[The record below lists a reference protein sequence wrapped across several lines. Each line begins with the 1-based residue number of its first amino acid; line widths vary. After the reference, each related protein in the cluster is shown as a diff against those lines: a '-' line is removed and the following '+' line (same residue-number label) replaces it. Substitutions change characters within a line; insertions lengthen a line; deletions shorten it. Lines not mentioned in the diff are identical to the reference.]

1 MGATGRAT
9 PEGVGSG
16 VGEHDLL
23 ALLDELEGFLAESAR
38 IPLTGKLLVTE
49 QEAFE
54 IVDRLRQSIPEAL
67 HQAQKLNRERERL
80 MQQAREEGEAFIN
93 ESKSYAE
100 KLTRDSAIA
109 QRAQE
114 EADRILD
121 DARRVSREIRV
132 AAREYADEVMERVEA
147 NMQRALSVV
156 RQGREE
162 LGIGQAAAAA
172 EPGEPRPAP
181 QDGAR
186 TGEAAR
192 NAGR

>member
-1 MGATGRAT
+1 M

-16 VGEHDLL
+16 VGEQDLL
-23 ALLDELEGFLAESAR
+23 ALLDELEGYLAESSR
-38 IPLTGKLLVTE
+38 IPLTGKLLVSE
-49 QEAFE
+49 QEVFE

-80 MQQAREEGEAFIN
+80 LQQAREEGEAFIN

-114 EADRILD
+114 EADRMLE
-121 DARRVSREIRV
+121 DARRVSREIRI
-132 AAREYADEVMERVEA
+132 AAREYADEIMERLEG
-147 NMQRALSVV
+147 NMQKVLSIV

-162 LGIGQAAAAA
+162 LGMGQAAAAA
-172 EPGEPRPAP
+172 DPGEPRASLQEGQRPN
-181 QDGAR
+181 DGGR
-186 TGEAAR
+186 AAR
-192 NAGR
+192 